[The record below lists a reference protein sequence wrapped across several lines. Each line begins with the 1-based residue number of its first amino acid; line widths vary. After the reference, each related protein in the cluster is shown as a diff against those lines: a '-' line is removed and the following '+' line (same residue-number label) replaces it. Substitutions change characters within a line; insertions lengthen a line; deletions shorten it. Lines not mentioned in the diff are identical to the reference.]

1 MVIRISEDASQF
13 VLGIDITANRL
24 FGPSPRTR
32 TYVCVWEIAI
42 GHVKTLTTPLE
53 GRALLA
59 VVDVFRIQFTD
70 VTNAPADEFSVP
82 LDPDRE

>member
-1 MVIRISEDASQF
+1 VVIRISEDASQF
-13 VLGIDITANRL
+13 VLGIEITANRL
-24 FGPSPRTR
+24 FGPPPRTR
-32 TYVCVWEIAI
+32 TYVCLWEIAV

-59 VVDVFRIQFTD
+59 VVDVFRIHFTD

-82 LDPDRE
+82 VDPDCE